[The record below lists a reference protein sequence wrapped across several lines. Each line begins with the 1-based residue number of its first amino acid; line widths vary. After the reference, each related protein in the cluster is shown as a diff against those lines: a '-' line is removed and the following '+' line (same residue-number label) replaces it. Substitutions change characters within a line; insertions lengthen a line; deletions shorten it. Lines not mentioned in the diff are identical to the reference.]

1 MSHLPITP
9 RLERKKSSQEKQS
22 LRKEIFSHFLP
33 QKNRPL
39 QSYESTNRLS
49 GFDKRHKRG
58 GRINFVQLE
67 TEQRVGAQGCKK
79 RKKRGEKKPPKT
91 EQCKREALFSPV
103 EEFMC
108 LFVCF
113 SEEQREANQSRAF
126 GGIPLDKGLNHS
138 CKDRGKKMP
147 LKAHSGA
154 RQHQENAVASAAFP
168 FSPDAAFPFS
178 WAKSL
183 SRSTGRIF
191 EQGVKLFCEIPPW
204 ICWKCSGI
212 KPPATNPF
220 GWIKTYF

>member
-1 MSHLPITP
+1 M
-9 RLERKKSSQEKQS
+9 QEK
-22 LRKEIFSHFLP
+22 E
-33 QKNRPL
+33 
-39 QSYESTNRLS
+39 
-49 GFDKRHKRG
+49 
-58 GRINFVQLE
+58 
-67 TEQRVGAQGCKK
+67 
-79 RKKRGEKKPPKT
+79 KRGEKKPPKT

-191 EQGVKLFCEIPPW
+191 EQGVKLFCEIPPLDMLEVLGDKTT
-204 ICWKCSGI
+204 CN
-212 KPPATNPF
+212 KPFRLDKNLLLKLK
-220 GWIKTYF
+220 GLWVLGRG

>member
-1 MSHLPITP
+1 MAELISCSW
-9 RLERKKSSQEKQS
+9 RQSKELELKVARK
-22 LRKEIFSHFLP
+22 
-33 QKNRPL
+33 
-39 QSYESTNRLS
+39 
-49 GFDKRHKRG
+49 G
-58 GRINFVQLE
+58 
-67 TEQRVGAQGCKK
+67 KK
-79 RKKRGEKKPPKT
+79 GEKKKPPRLNNAK
-91 EQCKREALFSPV
+91 EKLCFHQWRNLCVYLFASRRNKELP
-103 EEFMC
+103 
-108 LFVCF
+108 
-113 SEEQREANQSRAF
+113 NQSRAF

-138 CKDRGKKMP
+138 CKDREKKMP